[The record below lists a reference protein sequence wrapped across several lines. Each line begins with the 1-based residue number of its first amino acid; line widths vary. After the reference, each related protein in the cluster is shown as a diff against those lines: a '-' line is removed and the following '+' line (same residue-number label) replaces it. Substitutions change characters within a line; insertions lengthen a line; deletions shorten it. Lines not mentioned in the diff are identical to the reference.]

1 MTVKTEDLLSE
12 ITEALYQKKA
22 VLLTGS
28 TGVGKTYL
36 AKRISEQL
44 ESASGQD
51 TEAQQSLIENQSKI
65 AEHSTEIEQKKR
77 EIMDLLGNRASTKAK
92 IQHFDTTK
100 EQIQT
105 RKAVVARNILEISTV
120 AEGQN
125 NRLKKYEEELGQIRE
140 RIQTY
145 KDKISLNEQELGK
158 LQNELKEK

>member
-1 MTVKTEDLLSE
+1 MNETNLLKQQLEGQINVLKEQINTARMNDEHYDHRLSTIVSE
-12 ITEALYQKKA
+12 IDTRQQQKRELEEEK
-22 VLLTGS
+22 
-28 TGVGKTYL
+28 
-36 AKRISEQL
+36 KRISEQL

-51 TEAQQSLIENQSKI
+51 TEAQQSLIEIQSKI

-125 NRLKKYEEELGQIRE
+125 NRLR
-140 RIQTY
+140 RTWS
-145 KDKISLNEQELGK
+145 DP
-158 LQNELKEK
+158 